1 MADSPSKSRSNP
13 PGGVRADAR
22 PAVGDADAGRAIVVA
37 ALVLSCVVGL
47 VVGLRAMNWW
57 PAGFPAAVDAAI
69 TSSLT
74 LLAGSAMAMLK
85 RRLPTRWR
93 GPRQMPRAQAVQ
105 EVRDLA
111 PYLELMSRQLDGAL
125 QESEATTLQAIARMN
140 AIHQVSHDQFERIRS
155 TEGNNE
161 ELARVMKDKLMA
173 DAQLGAILELFVVT
187 QESDVQANLDR
198 IKRLQGVK
206 DMAPLVDVIAK
217 VAQQTNFLSINA
229 AIEAA
234 RAGETGR
241 GFAVVAAEIRQ
252 LSSRTTAVAVDI
264 AAKIQA
270 ATEGIDKELAAALEA
285 SNRQGTSGNLRKVLN
300 DIGEMQQRFAESMT
314 HLQLDKVIADVKLGH
329 QGIADGL
336 ADALGQMQ
344 GQDVMRQRVENVQSA
359 LRELNDHFQGMAD
372 HLVGRSWEPGTIAP
386 IREQMDK
393 QVQRYVMQSQR
404 STHEAVTGSLAEARQ
419 AEPARIELF

>member
-1 MADSPSKSRSNP
+1 
-13 PGGVRADAR
+13 
-22 PAVGDADAGRAIVVA
+22 
-37 ALVLSCVVGL
+37 
-47 VVGLRAMNWW
+47 
-57 PAGFPAAVDAAI
+57 
-69 TSSLT
+69 
-74 LLAGSAMAMLK
+74 
-85 RRLPTRWR
+85 
-93 GPRQMPRAQAVQ
+93 
-105 EVRDLA
+105 
-111 PYLELMSRQLDGAL
+111 
-125 QESEATTLQAIARMN
+125 
-140 AIHQVSHDQFERIRS
+140 
-155 TEGNNE
+155 
-161 ELARVMKDKLMA
+161 
-173 DAQLGAILELFVVT
+173 
-187 QESDVQANLDR
+187 
-198 IKRLQGVK
+198 
-206 DMAPLVDVIAK
+206 
-217 VAQQTNFLSINA
+217 
-229 AIEAA
+229 
-234 RAGETGR
+234 
-241 GFAVVAAEIRQ
+241 